1 MHYLLVATMC
11 LILLGVS
18 GKEKEK
24 ANQENCKGVRF
35 PEDCYGNHEK
45 GKRTLKV
52 SDRSHFT
59 LFVVSQHLTPQPL
72 KLASVILRYENF
84 LLPLHTTGQ
93 KDFPEI
99 V

>member
-11 LILLGVS
+11 LILLRVS
-18 GKEKEK
+18 GKGEGK
-24 ANQENCKGVRF
+24 ANPENCKGATF
-35 PEDCYGNHEK
+35 PEDCYGNHAE

-52 SDRSHFT
+52 SYRSHFT